1 VAQSRVKANAPPAP
15 RLSRLKETRMSK
27 KNGGSGP
34 RAVALV
40 GPYGSGKTTL
50 LESILAITGA
60 IQRKGAVAQRNT
72 VGDASPEARARQM
85 SVEVNCATTKYL
97 DESFTFLDC
106 PGSIEFLQDTLNVL
120 PGMDAAVVVCEPDVA
135 KVQMLKPFLKRLA
148 DLSIPH
154 FLFIN
159 KIDKATGSLR
169 DLLAG
174 LQEASDKPLLLRQI
188 PIWEGGIVTGF
199 VDLALERAYVYR
211 EHDESKVVE
220 LNGDIQEEEKKA
232 RFSMLEK
239 LADYDEHLMEELL
252 SDVEPP
258 RDEVFGGLSKD
269 LADGLVVPALM
280 GSAEKDNG
288 IRRLLKALRH
298 EVPDVAAAAARL
310 GIRSPA
316 DAVVQVLKTYNG
328 AHGKLSLVRV
338 IAGMVKDGAV
348 LHAPDGRDARI
359 GGIFALKGEAQTKFG
374 EGKAGDTMAL
384 ARLEGMITGETLSTA
399 KTALPKPRIE
409 ALEPVYALAI
419 ETTDRKDEVKL
430 TAAIHKL
437 QEDDPSLHFRQNAE
451 LQEMSLAGQGEI
463 HLKVAAE
470 KLASKY
476 GLKISTHQPKVP
488 YKETIRKPGK
498 QHGRHKRQSGG
509 HGQFGDVHI
518 EIRPQPR
525 GAGFVFEDQI
535 KGGVVPRQFIP
546 SVEKGVI
553 DYLKQ
558 GPLGFPVVD
567 VAVALVDGSYH
578 TVDSSDAA
586 FQTAARIAMTEGMP
600 NCSPVLLEPIMRV
613 RIHVPN
619 DATSKANQVVSGRRG
634 QLMGYDARPGW
645 KGWDTV
651 EAQIP
656 LSELQNLI
664 IDLRSLTQ
672 GVGTFEMEFDHL
684 AELTGKLADHVVASH
699 KAAA

>member
-1 VAQSRVKANAPPAP
+1 
-15 RLSRLKETRMSK
+15 MSK

-60 IQRKGAVAQRNT
+60 VQRKGSVPQGNT
-72 VGDASPEARARQM
+72 VGDSSPEARARQM

-97 DESFTFLDC
+97 DETFTFLDC

-120 PGMDAAVVVCEPDVA
+120 PGVDAAVVVCEPDA
-135 KVQMLKPFLKRLA
+135 NKVQMLKPYLKRLD
-148 DLSIPH
+148 DLSVPH
-154 FLFIN
+154 FLFVN
-159 KIDKATGSLR
+159 KVDKADGSLR
-169 DLLAG
+169 DLLAS
-174 LQEASDKPLLLRQI
+174 LQEASDKPLLLRQL
-188 PIWEGGIVTGF
+188 PIWEKGIVTGF

-211 EHDESKVVE
+211 EHQESKVVD
-220 LNGDIQEEEKKA
+220 LAGDIKEEERQA

-258 RDEVFGGLSKD
+258 RDEVFNDLAKE
-269 LADGLVVPALM
+269 LADGLVVPALL

-298 EVPDVAAAAARL
+298 EVPDAAATAKRNGIAAN
-310 GIRSPA
+310 G
-316 DAVVQVLKTYNG
+316 DAVVQIVKTYNG
-328 AHGKLSLVRV
+328 AHGKLSLARV
-338 IAGMVKDGAV
+338 LANTLKDGAV
-348 LHAPDGRDARI
+348 LHAADGRDARI
-359 GGIFALKGEAQTKFG
+359 AGIFALKGDAQTKVS
-374 EGKAGDTMAL
+374 EARSGDTVAL
-384 ARLEGMITGETLSTA
+384 GRLEGIATGETLSTA
-399 KTALPKPRIE
+399 KAVLSKTAIE
-409 ALEPVYALAI
+409 QLVPVYSLAI

-437 QEDDPSLHFRQNAE
+437 QEEDTSLYFRQNAE
-451 LQEMSLAGQGEI
+451 LQEMALAGQGEI

-476 GLKISTHQPKVP
+476 GLKITTHQPKVP
-488 YKETIRKPGK
+488 YKETIRKAAK

-518 EIRPQPR
+518 EIKPLPR
-525 GAGFVFEDQI
+525 GTGFVFEDQI
-535 KGGVVPRQFIP
+535 KGGVVPKQFIP

-553 DYLKQ
+553 EFLKE

-567 VAVALVDGSYH
+567 VGVALFDGSYH

-600 NCSPVLLEPIMRV
+600 NCTPVLLEPIMRV
-613 RIHVPN
+613 KIHVPN
-619 DATSKANQVVSGRRG
+619 DATSKVNQVVSGRRG
-634 QLMGYDARPGW
+634 QLTGFDARPGW

-651 EAQIP
+651 EAQMP

-664 IDLRSLTQ
+664 IELRSLTQ

-684 AELTGKLADHVVASH
+684 AELTGRLAEHVVATR

>member
-1 VAQSRVKANAPPAP
+1 MSR
-15 RLSRLKETRMSK
+15 RD
-27 KNGGSGP
+27 GGSGP

-50 LESILAITGA
+50 LESILSITGA
-60 IQRKGAVAQRNT
+60 IQRKGSVAQRNS
-72 VGDASPEARARQM
+72 VGDFSPEARARQM

-106 PGSIEFLQDTLNVL
+106 PGSIEFLQDSLNVL
-120 PGMDAAVVVCEPDVA
+120 PAVDAAVVVCEPDSA

-159 KIDKATGSLR
+159 KIDKAPGNLR
-169 DLLAG
+169 ELLAS
-174 LQEASDKPLLLRQI
+174 LQEASDRPLLLRQI

-211 EHDESKVVE
+211 EHAESKVIE
-220 LNGDIQEEEKKA
+220 LSGDVKEEEKQA

-258 RDEVFGGLSKD
+258 RHEVFEDLSKE
-269 LADGLVVPALM
+269 LAGGLVVPALM
-280 GSAEKDNG
+280 GSAERDNG
-288 IRRLLKALRH
+288 VRRLLKALRH
-298 EVPDVAAAAARL
+298 EAPEVAVAAARL
-310 GIRSPA
+310 GAKSGGE
-316 DAVVQVLKTYNG
+316 AVVQILKTYNG
-328 AHGKLSLVRV
+328 AHGKLSLARV
-338 IAGMVKDGAV
+338 LAGTLKDGAV
-348 LHAPDGRDARI
+348 LHARDGRDARVA
-359 GGIFALKGEAQTKFG
+359 GLFALRGEAQTKLS
-374 EGKAGDTMAL
+374 EVATGDTVAI
-384 ARLEGMITGETLSTA
+384 ARLEGIATGEAVSTA
-399 KTALPKPRIE
+399 KAALPNVAIE

-430 TAAIHKL
+430 TAAIHKI
-437 QEDDPSLHFRQNAE
+437 QEEDPSLHFRQNAE

-476 GLKISTHQPKVP
+476 GLKITTHQPKIP
-488 YKETIRKPGK
+488 YKETIRKPGR

-518 EIRPQPR
+518 DIKPLPR
-525 GAGFVFEDQI
+525 GSGFVFEDQI
-535 KGGVVPRQFIP
+535 KGGAVPRQFIP

-567 VAVALVDGSYH
+567 VGVALVDGSYH
-578 TVDSSDAA
+578 SVDSSDAA
-586 FQTAARIAMTEGMP
+586 FQTAARVAMTEGMP
-600 NCSPVLLEPIMRV
+600 NCAPVLLEPIMRV
-613 RIHVPN
+613 KVHVPN

-634 QLMGYDARPGW
+634 QLMGYDARRGW

-651 EAQIP
+651 EAQMP
-656 LSELQNLI
+656 LSELHNLI

-684 AELTGKLADHVVASH
+684 AELTGKLADHVVALH

>member
-1 VAQSRVKANAPPAP
+1 M
-15 RLSRLKETRMSK
+15 TR
-27 KNGGSGP
+27 KNGGRGP

-50 LESILAITGA
+50 LESILAVTGA
-60 IQRKGAVAQRNT
+60 IGRKGSVPQRNT
-72 VGDASPEARARQM
+72 VGDSSPEARAREM

-120 PGMDAAVVVCEPDVA
+120 PGVDAAVVVCEPDAA
-135 KVQMLKPFLKRLA
+135 KVTMLKPFLKRLA
-148 DLSIPH
+148 DLSLPH
-154 FLFIN
+154 LLFVN
-159 KIDKATGSLR
+159 KIDKADGSLR
-169 DLLAG
+169 DLLAR

-188 PIWEGGIVTGF
+188 PIWEKGIVTGF

-211 EHDESKVVE
+211 EHNASQIVE
-220 LNGDIQEEEKKA
+220 LQGDIAEEEKQA

-258 RDEVFGGLSKD
+258 RDEVFDD
-269 LADGLVVPALM
+269 LAKELSQGLIVPALI
-280 GSAEKDNG
+280 GSAERDNG

-298 EVPDVAAAAARL
+298 ETPEVSDTARRL
-310 GIRSPA
+310 GIAAHGESI
-316 DAVVQVLKTYNG
+316 VQILKTYNG
-328 AHGKLSLVRV
+328 AHGKLSLARV
-338 IAGMVKDGAV
+338 LAGSLKDGQV
-348 LHAPDGRDARI
+348 LHTRDGRDGRI
-359 GGIFALKGEAQTKFG
+359 GGMFALKGEAQTKLA
-374 EGKAGDTMAL
+374 EAKAGDTVAL
-384 ARLEGMITGETLSTA
+384 GRLEGIATGEVLGTGRQTL
-399 KTALPKPRIE
+399 PRVEIE
-409 ALEPVYALAI
+409 QLEPVYSLAI
-419 ETTDRKDEVKL
+419 EATDRKDEVKL

-437 QEDDPSLHFRQNAE
+437 QEEDPSLQFRQDAE
-451 LQEMSLAGQGEI
+451 LQEMALAGQGEI
-463 HLKVAAE
+463 HLKVGVE

-476 GLKISTHQPKVP
+476 GLRIATHQPKVP
-488 YKETIRKPGK
+488 YKETIRKAGK
-498 QHGRHKRQSGG
+498 QHGRHKRQTGG

-518 EIRPQPR
+518 EIKPLPR
-525 GAGFVFEDQI
+525 GTGFVFEDQI

-578 TVDSSDAA
+578 SVDSSDAA
-586 FQTAARIAMTEGMP
+586 FQTAARIAMSEGMP
-600 NCSPVLLEPIMRV
+600 DCSPVLLEPIMHV
-613 RIHVPN
+613 KIHVPN
-619 DATSKANQVVSGRRG
+619 DATSKANQVVAGRRG
-634 QLMGYDARPGW
+634 QIMGYDARPGW

-651 EAQIP
+651 EAQMP
-656 LSELQNLI
+656 LAELHNLI

-672 GVGTFEMEFDHL
+672 GVGTFETTFDHL
-684 AELTGKLADHVVASH
+684 AELTGRLADQVVATR

>member
-1 VAQSRVKANAPPAP
+1 
-15 RLSRLKETRMSK
+15 MSK

-50 LESILAITGA
+50 LESILSITGSV
-60 IQRKGAVAQRNT
+60 QRKGSVAQGNT
-72 VGDASPEARARQM
+72 VGDSSPEARARQM

-97 DESFTFLDC
+97 DETITFLDC
-106 PGSIEFLQDTLNVL
+106 PGSIEFLQDNLNVL
-120 PGMDAAVVVCEPDVA
+120 PGVDAVVVVCEPDAA
-135 KVQMLKPFLKRLA
+135 KVQMLKPYLKRLD

-154 FLFIN
+154 FVFVN
-159 KIDKATGSLR
+159 KIDKADGSLR
-169 DLLAG
+169 DLLAQ
-174 LQEASDKPLLLRQI
+174 LQEASDKPLLMRQI
-188 PIWEGGIVTGF
+188 PIWEKGVVAGF
-199 VDLALERAYVYR
+199 VDLALERAFVYR
-211 EHDESKVVE
+211 EHEESKIVD
-220 LNGDIQEEEKKA
+220 LTGDMKEEERQA

-258 RDEVFGGLSKD
+258 RDEVFGDLSKE
-269 LADGLVVPALM
+269 LADGLVVPVLL
-280 GSAEKDNG
+280 GSAERDNG

-298 EVPDVAAAAARL
+298 EVPEAAVTAKRNGIDVN
-310 GIRSPA
+310 G
-316 DAVVQVLKTYNG
+316 DTVVQIVKTYHG
-328 AHGKLSLVRV
+328 AHGKLSLARV
-338 IAGMVKDGAV
+338 LGGTLKDGAV
-348 LHAPDGRDARI
+348 LHTRDGRDARVA
-359 GGIFALKGEAQTKFG
+359 GVFALKGDAQTKLS
-374 EGKAGDTMAL
+374 EAKVGDTVAL
-384 ARLEGMITGETLSTA
+384 GRLEAMSTGDTLSSS
-399 KTALPKPRIE
+399 KLGLPRIDIE
-409 ALEPVYALAI
+409 QLVPVFSLAI

-430 TAAIHKL
+430 TSAIHKL
-437 QEDDPSLHFRQNAE
+437 QEEDPSLQFEQNAE

-476 GLKISTHQPKVP
+476 GLKITTHTPKVP
-488 YKETIRKPGK
+488 YKETIKRPTK

-518 EIRPQPR
+518 EIKPLPR
-525 GAGFVFEDQI
+525 GTGFVFEDQI
-535 KGGVVPRQFIP
+535 KGGVVPKNFIP
-546 SVEKGVI
+546 SVEKGVVEF
-553 DYLKQ
+553 LKQ

-567 VAVALVDGSYH
+567 VGVALFDGSYH

-600 NCSPVLLEPIMRV
+600 NCAPVLLESIMRV
-613 RIHVPN
+613 KIHVPS

-634 QLMGYDARPGW
+634 QLMGFDARPGW

-651 EAQIP
+651 EAQMP
-656 LSELQNLI
+656 LSEIHNLI
-664 IDLRSLTQ
+664 IELRSLTQ

-684 AELTGKLADHVVASH
+684 SELTGRLADQVVATR

>member
-1 VAQSRVKANAPPAP
+1 MP
-15 RLSRLKETRMSK
+15 K

-40 GPYGSGKTTL
+40 GPFGSGKTTL

-60 IQRKGAVAQRNT
+60 VQRKGSVPQRNT
-72 VGDASPEARARQM
+72 VGDPSPEARARQM
-85 SVEVNCATTKYL
+85 SVEVNCATTRYL

-106 PGSIEFLQDTLNVL
+106 PGSIEFLQETLDLL
-120 PGMDAAVVVCEPDVA
+120 PGIDAAVVVCEPDAA
-135 KVQMLKPFLKRLA
+135 KAQMLKPFLKRLS
-148 DLSIPH
+148 DHSIPH
-154 FLFIN
+154 FLFVN
-159 KIDKATGSLR
+159 KIDKANGTLR
-169 DLLAG
+169 DLLAS

-188 PIWEGGIVTGF
+188 PIWEDGVVTGF

-211 EHDESKVVE
+211 EHEESKIVD
-220 LNGDIQEEEKKA
+220 LSGDIKEEEKQA
-232 RFSMLEK
+232 RFSMLER

-258 RDEVFGGLSKD
+258 RDEVFENLSKE
-269 LADGLVVPALM
+269 LSEGLVVPALL

-288 IRRLLKALRH
+288 IRRLLKAIRH
-298 EVPDVAAAAARL
+298 EVPEVHALATRL
-310 GIRSPA
+310 SVKASSDSI
-316 DAVVQVLKTYNG
+316 VQIVKTYNG
-328 AHGKLSLVRV
+328 THGKLSLVRLLS
-338 IAGMVKDGAV
+338 GPLKDGAV
-348 LHAPDGRDARI
+348 LHSRDGRDARI
-359 GGIFALKGEAQTKFG
+359 GGMFALKGDAQTKLP
-374 EGKAGDTMAL
+374 EARTGDTVAL
-384 ARLEGMITGETLSTA
+384 ARLEGMATGETLSTGKGGIPEIA
-399 KTALPKPRIE
+399 VEL
-409 ALEPVYALAI
+409 LEPVYGLAI

-437 QEDDPSLHFRQNAE
+437 QEEDPSLQFRQSAE

-463 HLKVAAE
+463 HLKVSAE

-476 GLKISTHQPKVP
+476 GLKITTHQTKVP
-488 YKETIRKPGK
+488 YKETIRKSGK

-518 EIRPQPR
+518 EIKPLPR
-525 GAGFVFEDQI
+525 GTGFVFEDQI

-553 DYLKQ
+553 DYLKH

-567 VAVALVDGSYH
+567 VGVALVDGTYH

-600 NCSPVLLEPIMRV
+600 NCSPVLLEPVMRV
-613 RIHVPN
+613 KIHVPN

-634 QLMGYDARPGW
+634 QLMGYDARQGW

-651 EAQIP
+651 VAQMP
-656 LSELQNLI
+656 LSELHNLI
-664 IDLRSLTQ
+664 IELRSLTQ
-672 GVGTFEMEFDHL
+672 GVGTYEMEFDHL
-684 AELTGKLADHVVASH
+684 AELSGKLAEQIVAHH
-699 KAAA
+699 KAAAEKAA

>member
-1 VAQSRVKANAPPAP
+1 M
-15 RLSRLKETRMSK
+15 TR

-50 LESILAITGA
+50 LESILAITGSV
-60 IQRKGAVAQRNT
+60 QRKGSVAQKNS
-72 VGDASPEARARQM
+72 VGDFSPEARARQM
-85 SVEVNCATTKYL
+85 SVEVNCATAKYL

-120 PGMDAAVVVCEPDVA
+120 PAIDAAVVVCEPDGA

-159 KIDKATGSLR
+159 KIDKAPGNLR
-169 DLLAG
+169 ELLAS

-211 EHDESKVVE
+211 EHAESKIVE
-220 LNGDIQEEEKKA
+220 LAGDVKEEEKQA

-258 RDEVFGGLSKD
+258 RDEVFEDLSKE
-269 LADGLVVPALM
+269 LAQGLVVPALM

-298 EVPDVAAAAARL
+298 EVPSVGAAAARL
-310 GIRSPA
+310 GVKSSG
-316 DAVVQVLKTYNG
+316 DAVVQILKTYNG
-328 AHGKLSLVRV
+328 AHGKLSLARV
-338 IAGMVKDGAV
+338 LAGTLKDGAV
-348 LHAPDGRDARI
+348 LHARDGRDARVA
-359 GGIFALKGEAQTKFG
+359 GLFSLRGEAQTKL
-374 EGKAGDTMAL
+374 ADSATGDTVAV
-384 ARLEGMITGETLSTA
+384 ARLEGIATGELLSTA
-399 KTALPKPRIE
+399 KSALPKVSLE
-409 ALEPVYALAI
+409 ALEPVYGLAI

-437 QEDDPSLHFRQNAE
+437 QEEDPSLHFRQNAE

-476 GLKISTHQPKVP
+476 GLKITTHQPKVP

-518 EIRPQPR
+518 EIKPLPR
-525 GAGFVFEDQI
+525 GSGFVFEDQI

-553 DYLKQ
+553 EYLKQ
-558 GPLGFPVVD
+558 GPLGFAVVD
-567 VAVALVDGSYH
+567 LAVALVDGSYH
-578 TVDSSDAA
+578 SVDSSDAA
-586 FQTAARIAMTEGMP
+586 FQMAARVAMSEGMP
-600 NCSPVLLEPIMRV
+600 LCAPVLLEPIMRV
-613 RIHVPN
+613 KIHVPN

-651 EAQIP
+651 EAQMP
-656 LSELQNLI
+656 LSELHSLI

-672 GVGTFEMEFDHL
+672 GVGTYEMEFDHL